1 MKGLKKTRRIQVI
14 VACAVF
20 LALATGLIGFALK
33 DGNNL
38 FRAPS
43 QVLDDPPSPN
53 VIFRLGGLV
62 KQGSL

>member
-33 DGNNL
+33 DGINL

-43 QVLDDPPSPN
+43 QVLA
-53 VIFRLGGLV
+53 
-62 KQGSL
+62 